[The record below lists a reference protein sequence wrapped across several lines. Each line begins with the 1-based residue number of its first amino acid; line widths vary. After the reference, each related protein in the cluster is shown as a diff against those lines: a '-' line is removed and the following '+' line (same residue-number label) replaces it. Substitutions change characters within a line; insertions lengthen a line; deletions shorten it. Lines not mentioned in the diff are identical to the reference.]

1 MAESATKDTK
11 KQWDREVRNNARD
24 LYLTGY
30 TVTEVAVELE
40 IPVPTIRY
48 WQNKDNWTD
57 SKRNLELSTNDS
69 TLDEIAGNL
78 TRSRSQAMQD
88 YIRIQE
94 VAKDG
99 IYDEELRFRD
109 KKQAVDAL
117 AIGLKGEREL
127 LNQNVSMQLI
137 LEIATVLDEEITDPF
152 IRQRVGNKLAA
163 IGQLYAAD

>member
-1 MAESATKDTK
+1 MADPITKEAK
-11 KQWDREVRNNARD
+11 KQWNREVRDNARD

-30 TVTEVAVELE
+30 SVTQIASELE
-40 IPVPTIRY
+40 VPVPTVRY

-57 SKRNLELSTNDS
+57 SKKNLALSSNDS
-69 TLDEIAGNL
+69 TLDEITGSL

-88 YIRIQE
+88 YLRIQE

-99 IYDEELRFRD
+99 IYDDELRFRD

-137 LEIATVLDEEITDPF
+137 LEIAKVLDEEIKDPF
-152 IRQRVGNKLAA
+152 IRQRFGNKLAA

>member
-57 SKRNLELSTNDS
+57 SKRNLALSTNDS

-137 LEIATVLDEEITDPF
+137 LEIAKVLDEEITDPF

>member
-127 LNQNVSMQLI
+127 LNQNVSMHLI
-137 LEIATVLDEEITDPF
+137 LEIA
-152 IRQRVGNKLAA
+152 
-163 IGQLYAAD
+163 

>member
-1 MAESATKDTK
+1 MADPITKEAK
-11 KQWDREVRNNARD
+11 KQWNREVRDNARD

-30 TVTEVAVELE
+30 SVTQIASELE
-40 IPVPTIRY
+40 VPVPTVRY

-57 SKRNLELSTNDS
+57 SKKNLALSSNDS
-69 TLDEIAGNL
+69 TLDEITGSL

-88 YIRIQE
+88 YLRIQE
-94 VAKDG
+94 VAKAG
-99 IYDEELRFRD
+99 FYDDELRFRD

-137 LEIATVLDEEITDPF
+137 LEIAKVLDEEIKDPF

>member
-1 MAESATKDTK
+1 MADTITKDPK
-11 KQWDREVRNNARD
+11 KQWDRTVRDNARD
-24 LYLTGY
+24 LYLTGNS
-30 TVTEVAVELE
+30 VSEIASELDV
-40 IPVPTIRY
+40 PVPTVRY
-48 WQNKDNWTD
+48 WQNKDNWTGF
-57 SKRNLELSTNDS
+57 KRNLELSTNDS
-69 TLDEIAGNL
+69 TLDGITSTL
-78 TRSRSQAMQD
+78 TRSRSQAVQD

-94 VAKDG
+94 VGIEG

-137 LEIATVLDEEITDPF
+137 LEIAKVLDEEITDPF